1 MLILFVALLVGLV
14 LFVLLVRSMGTNTKY
29 RIKHGTKLEKITEIF
44 KIFLLVETVIYI
56 IIFIVVIIKTIFI

>member
-29 RIKHGTKLEKITEIF
+29 RIKHGTKLEKITEIV
-44 KIFLLVETVIYI
+44 KIILLVETVIYI
-56 IIFIVVIIKTIFI
+56 VIFIVVIIKTIFI